1 MSELHIGHD
10 HRCQAF
16 LERLSR
22 YLDDELPAPDRL
34 TIETHLRDCPCCE
47 EVLDSLKHTVSICHE
62 EGRPELPPDVRQRAK
77 ARVVELLHR
86 SASRRSRAR

>member
-1 MSELHIGHD
+1 MSDLHIGHD
-10 HRCQAF
+10 HRCQDF

-22 YLDDELPAPDRL
+22 YLDDELPAPDRR

-47 EVLDSLKHTVSICHE
+47 EVLDSLKHTVSLCHE

-77 ARVVELLHR
+77 ARVAELLHR
-86 SASRRSRAR
+86 SAVRRSRAR